1 MILESVLLLS
11 TKYLRKQA
19 EEDALFFQQ
28 YRASENSGEFERRV
42 RPYVKQVFLYE
53 DPVRQ
58 EAAQKSVPVDEV
70 EEKAL
75 VSLAKIDMD
84 PRLKKHGLRPYD
96 GICRYNKCGQADG
109 TSDIPTKKFDS
120 MLMLW
125 WRIFMLGSVLPKQDS
140 LPKQKESHAISPQ
153 RSSCPTLYARGKHC
167 CRCTI

>member
-1 MILESVLLLS
+1 MD
-11 TKYLRKQA
+11 KA

-42 RPYVKQVFLYE
+42 WPYVKQVFLYE

-58 EAAQKSVPVDEV
+58 EAARKSVPVDEV

-96 GICRYNKCGQADG
+96 GI
-109 TSDIPTKKFDS
+109 
-120 MLMLW
+120 W
-125 WRIFMLGSVLPKQDS
+125 
-140 LPKQKESHAISPQ
+140 
-153 RSSCPTLYARGKHC
+153 
-167 CRCTI
+167 